1 MVGLLPAMAA
11 AATGWATNDRPRARA
26 AGVSHPDKGAARYG
40 TMIVK
45 APSGLQDDAGD
56 SGRLGL
62 GPTEA
67 ARRGRF

>member
-26 AGVSHPDKGAARYG
+26 AGVSHPDKGAARYE